1 MSVARMCPVPVGE
14 FVALSLPCDAGLEGT
29 LCNVPD
35 KIVGTVP
42 MASRHQRIRFPQ
54 ANRGQLL
61 KILALHEIEK
71 N

>member
-1 MSVARMCPVPVGE
+1 
-14 FVALSLPCDAGLEGT
+14 
-29 LCNVPD
+29 
-35 KIVGTVP
+35 